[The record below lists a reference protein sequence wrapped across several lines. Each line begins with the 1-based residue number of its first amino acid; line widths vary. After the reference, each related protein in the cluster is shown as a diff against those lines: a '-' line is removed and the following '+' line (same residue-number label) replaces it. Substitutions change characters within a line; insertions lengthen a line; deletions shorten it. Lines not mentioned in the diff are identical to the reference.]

1 MAIEMGATSED
12 LALTLH
18 AHPTYAESAMEAA
31 EVALGRPI
39 HVQAPRR

>member
-1 MAIEMGATSED
+1 MGATAED

-18 AHPTYAESAMEAA
+18 AHPTFAESAMEAA

-39 HVQAPRR
+39 HVRASKR